1 MIKNVAPVLLLQHK
15 ANEMSFW
22 FLEGL
27 QRLPKVTGRQGF
39 D

>member
-1 MIKNVAPVLLLQHK
+1 MIQNVAPVLLLQHK

-22 FLEGL
+22 CLEGL
-27 QRLPKVTGRQGF
+27 QRLPKVTERQSF